1 MKKNLL
7 AGLLLLWAC
16 SVYGQKR
23 IVDPVRSDFS
33 YVAKFDRV
41 EITGK
46 RTVAEVRARGCQDL
60 VRFFALLRIK
70 PHAPPLV
77 RLLLHLNKN
86 SYRKAVN
93 RSSNSLCKNNTL
105 LNTA

>member
-46 RTVAEVRARGCQDL
+46 RTVAEVQT
-60 VRFFALLRIK
+60 F
-70 PHAPPLV
+70 
-77 RLLLHLNKN
+77 
-86 SYRKAVN
+86 
-93 RSSNSLCKNNTL
+93 
-105 LNTA
+105 

>member
-41 EITGK
+41 EITG
-46 RTVAEVRARGCQDL
+46 RSDAALPPELLDP
-60 VRFFALLRIK
+60 VRFADDVSARLRQR
-70 PHAPPLV
+70 PAVPV
-77 RLLLHLNKN
+77 VGRGRL
-86 SYRKAVN
+86 R
-93 RSSNSLCKNNTL
+93 TQ
-105 LNTA
+105 